1 MIYFLHSCSN
11 VIRATSHIDTPFF
24 YSCFL
29 SVPSGYDRE
38 VRKKKAKWIKQ
49 SADTD
54 RDYHSHHSRLPY
66 RLKDSDTTWLYG
78 PLYKA
83 NIDEFD
89 LARFGTQTIPVA
101 SVITATT
108 LTTPTTPGSLKPA
121 LKHKT
126 ASELFKADTLFHVQ
140 SDLKLD
146 RKIKPYTKAQE
157 SAVFKE
163 HRQPKLRFNDS
174 VEQCVAIDDAVS
186 DDELNEEDEDEDDGI
201 MMRISEKRPARSIV
215 RINPTKLKAG
225 SMHGMDPD
233 DSHDEPIYAGNPYT
247 ESESSIGVV
256 HDALTDSESDEA
268 AIAEVSYTR
277 PSPPLGSS
285 TMPSGERET
294 TPNGTTP
301 NTIPS
306 PTLTN
311 AHNNLNNV
319 GPVKPGGIG
328 QRAAD
333 IVANVKDIVHWASS
347 LVYNSSTF

>member
-1 MIYFLHSCSN
+1 M
-11 VIRATSHIDTPFF
+11 
-24 YSCFL
+24 
-29 SVPSGYDRE
+29 
-38 VRKKKAKWIKQ
+38 
-49 SADTD
+49 
-54 RDYHSHHSRLPY
+54 
-66 RLKDSDTTWLYG
+66 
-78 PLYKA
+78 
-83 NIDEFD
+83 
-89 LARFGTQTIPVA
+89 ARFGSQTIPDA
-101 SVITATT
+101 SAITATT
-108 LTTPTTPGSLKPA
+108 PTTPTTPGSLKPA

-146 RKIKPYTKAQE
+146 RKIEPYTKAQE

-233 DSHDEPIYAGNPYT
+233 DSHDEPIYTGNPYT

-256 HDALTDSESDEA
+256 HDASTDSESEEA

-285 TMPSGERET
+285 TMPSGGGET
-294 TPNGTTP
+294 PPNGITPN
-301 NTIPS
+301 IPS

-311 AHNNLNNV
+311 SHNNLNNH